1 VGAANGAAEAA
12 DDRPMNDAL
21 KKTRILV
28 IEDDTGFA
36 WLLKKLLEEEGYLV
50 EVAGSVAE
58 GLPRAQSGDFDA
70 VLSDLYLGGPSG
82 LELVSQLRTANPH
95 LPVILMTGQHSTEI
109 AIEASKLGA
118 YDYFP
123 KPQATDFTAGPA
135 AEKWPF
141 LLAICEMIDKAVASK
156 RLMETVKLPEDI
168 TPEDSSV
175 GDRIIG
181 NSRVMQNVYKEIGR
195 VAAKPV
201 TVLIRGE
208 TGTGKELVARAVFQ
222 HSDRADQ
229 PFIIVNCVA
238 IPENLLESE
247 LFGHEAGAF
256 TDAKTRRIGRFEQAN
271 HGTIFLDEIG
281 DMSMGIQAKLLRVL
295 QEKKIQRLG
304 GKEVID
310 VDVRVIAATHRN
322 LEHAIRQKEFRTDL
336 YYRLN
341 VAAIHL
347 PALRERQEDIPEMVR
362 YFLHRHG
369 AELGNNQPTMTE
381 DAIAHLAAQPWQG
394 NVRELKNVM
403 RKALLLAR
411 GYAISRELVTEALN
425 QMTLPLPTAGQPFQ
439 AYVTDLLQRAK
450 RGELENVQ
458 TALMQVAERELY
470 GQAIRLA
477 GGDQSRAA
485 RWLGVSRP
493 TMREKLTRY
502 GLYPSKLD

>member
-1 VGAANGAAEAA
+1 
-12 DDRPMNDAL
+12 MSDAL
-21 KKTRILV
+21 KQIRILV
-28 IEDDTGFA
+28 IEDDAGFA
-36 WLLKKLLEEEGYLV
+36 WLLKKLLEEEGYQV
-50 EVAGSVAE
+50 EVAGSVAQ
-58 GLPRAQSGDFDA
+58 GLPRAQSGDFDV
-70 VLSDLYLGGPSG
+70 VLSDLYLGGPTG

-95 LPVILMTGQHSTEI
+95 LPVILMTGQHTTEI

-123 KPQATDFTAGPA
+123 KPQVSDFAAGPA
-135 AEKWPF
+135 REKWPF
-141 LLAICEMIDKAVASK
+141 VLELSEMIDKAVASK
-156 RLMETVKLPEDI
+156 RLMETVKLPEEF
-168 TPEDSSV
+168 TPEDTSV

-181 NSRVMQNVYKEIGR
+181 NSRMMQNVYKEIGR

-208 TGTGKELVARAVFQ
+208 TGTGKELVARAVLQ

-295 QEKKIQRLG
+295 QEKTIQRLG
-304 GKEVID
+304 GKEVIH

-322 LEHAIRQKEFRTDL
+322 LEHAIQHQEFRTDL

-341 VAAIHL
+341 VAIIQL
-347 PALRERQEDIPEMVR
+347 PPLRERREDIPDMVR

-369 AELGNNQPTMTE
+369 AELGNSKPTITE
-381 DAIAHLAAQPWQG
+381 DAIVHLAGQPWQG
-394 NVRELKNVM
+394 NVRELKTVM

-411 GYAISRELVTEALN
+411 GYAISRDLVAEALT
-425 QMTLPLPTAGQPFQ
+425 QMTLPLPTADQAFP

-450 RGELENVQ
+450 RGELEHVQ
-458 TALMQVAERELY
+458 TALIEVVERELY

-502 GLYPSKLD
+502 GLYPAKSDELPHR